1 MKTAHRVVNTLTIL
15 RVHGRL
21 AADPD
26 VGELDAVRRAIDEAT
41 GTAVDLAIELS
52 HVDAIDSEGIGEL
65 ARALGR
71 VSRRGGRLA
80 LIAPSSPIAKILS
93 VTRLDTV
100 FHVLPSEQAAI
111 DVLVT
116 GLRGPRAVSVV
127 ALL

>member
-1 MKTAHRVVNTLTIL
+1 MTTTHRVVNTLTIL

-26 VGELDAVRRAIDEAT
+26 VSELDAIRRAIDDAAAA
-41 GTAVDLAIELS
+41 AVDLAIEVS
-52 HVDAIDSEGIGEL
+52 EVESIDSEGIGEL

-80 LIAPSSPIAKILS
+80 LIAPSSTVSRILS
-93 VTRLDTV
+93 VTRLDSV

-111 DVLVT
+111 DVLVP
-116 GLRGPRAVSVV
+116 GQRAPRGDTAPTTH
-127 ALL
+127 